1 VFEKAVGANIIQW
14 LDSKWASLKKAVYA
28 KKKISMFVDD
38 EEVGTFLYDEGL
50 RFGTEYPI
58 SEKSLVGRLKQAQ
71 PVVDHL
77 HRKWEQDKKKIQQ

>member
-1 VFEKAVGANIIQW
+1 
-14 LDSKWASLKKAVYA
+14 
-28 KKKISMFVDD
+28 MFVDD

-58 SEKSLVGRLKQAQ
+58 TEKTLAGRVKQAQ

-77 HRKWEQDKKKIQQ
+77 LRKREQDKKKIHTLVRFAPGGLAIVCG